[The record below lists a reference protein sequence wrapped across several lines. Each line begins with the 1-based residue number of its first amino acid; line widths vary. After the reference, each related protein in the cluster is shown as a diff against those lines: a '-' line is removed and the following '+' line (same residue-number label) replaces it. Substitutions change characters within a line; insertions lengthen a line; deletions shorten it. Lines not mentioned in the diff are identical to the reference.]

1 MGRILLIETATETCS
16 VALAVNGVTV
26 KYLELTEGYRHSE
39 MLTVLTGRLLHDCG
53 IDPGQLDA
61 VCVSRGPGS
70 YTGLRIGVS
79 VAKGLCYSLDIPLI
93 AVSSLDTI
101 ARHCATKVIHG
112 ECLGTTEIFI
122 CPMLDARRMEVYTAL
137 YDNSGK
143 RITPISA
150 KIITGDSFRDKLENN
165 ILLFCGNGAD
175 KCRNTLTSSNARF
188 HDNLKAS
195 ARFMSYL
202 AEECYDTK
210 KFENVAYFEP
220 FYLKDFIATV
230 PKNKII

>member
-16 VALAVNGVTV
+16 VALAVDGETA
-26 KYLELTEGYRHSE
+26 KCLELTEGYRHSE

-53 IDPGQLDA
+53 IEPRQLDA

-93 AVSSLDTI
+93 AVSSLD
-101 ARHCATKVIHG
+101 AMALHCASTIVNK
-112 ECLGTTEIFI
+112 ECSGTNEILI

-137 YDNSGK
+137 YDHSGK
-143 RITPISA
+143 RITPVSA
-150 KIITGDSFRDKLENN
+150 KIITGDSFRAELENN
-165 ILLFCGNGAD
+165 LLFFCGNGAA
-175 KCRNTLTSSNARF
+175 KCRNTLTSLNARF
-188 HDNLKAS
+188 QDNLKAS

-202 AEECYDTK
+202 AEECFKSK

-220 FYLKDFIATV
+220 YYLKDFIATV
-230 PKNKII
+230 PKNKVL